1 MLYGYFAG
9 LTLGARW
16 RWNTETSIKMA
27 AGGNIG
33 WQLSSI
39 SQKMPWNGLK
49 HPNYNYHR
57 DFISEVEVQATIYK
71 RGDGSNNCCPFLS
84 GWLMRISSSTI
95 RGLESDVEQEKP
107 QYSVQKKDP
116 ESLSSNIHYLQVLR
130 GLSRWP
136 WKPELAIPGGLVI
149 PWSSPLVPHF
159 QTRIQRSQEWAAV
172 DRKATSDVAVANIL
186 LPITYGVALYRSRF
200 MAPLGVVKK
209 LVVYN
214 FEFWSFQ
221 FPGSFH
227 GSFYHFSMKP
237 VFFLQ
242 KTNDFSSFLAIMGHD
257 HGIRGPWRL
266 TPYCWCCRWGWP
278 APYPSCCSDLTCPP
292 QVVIP
297 VIPVKNP
304 HDKPM

>member
-1 MLYGYFAG
+1 ME
-9 LTLGARW
+9 W
-16 RWNTETSIKMA
+16 IETSEL
-27 AGGNIG
+27 
-33 WQLSSI
+33 QLSSRFYI
-39 SQKMPWNGLK
+39 RSGSSG
-49 HPNYNYHR
+49 NY
-57 DFISEVEVQATIYK
+57 IYK

-116 ESLSSNIHYLQVLR
+116 ESLSSNIHYLQVLP

-242 KTNDFSSFLAIMGHD
+242 KKQWFFEFSGH
-257 HGIRGPWRL
+257 HGPWSWDSRSMEVDPL
-266 TPYCWCCRWGWP
+266 LLMLPVGL
-278 APYPSCCSDLTCPP
+278 ACSLPFMLLGSDVSSPGGDTRYTRYTREKPP
-292 QVVIP
+292 W
-297 VIPVKNP
+297 
-304 HDKPM
+304 

>member
-1 MLYGYFAG
+1 ME
-9 LTLGARW
+9 W
-16 RWNTETSIKMA
+16 IETSEL
-27 AGGNIG
+27 
-33 WQLSSI
+33 QLSSRFYI
-39 SQKMPWNGLK
+39 RSGSSG
-49 HPNYNYHR
+49 NY
-57 DFISEVEVQATIYK
+57 IYK

-116 ESLSSNIHYLQVLR
+116 ESLSSNIHYLQVLP

-221 FPGSFH
+221 FLGSFH

-237 VFFLQ
+237 VFFSK
-242 KTNDFSSFLAIMGHD
+242 KTMIFRVFWPSWAMIMGFEV
-257 HGIRGPWRL
+257 HG
-266 TPYCWCCRWGWP
+266 GWP
-278 APYPSCCSDLTCPP
+278 PTADVAGGAGLLLTLHAARIWRVLPRWWYPLYPWKT
-292 QVVIP
+292 
-297 VIPVKNP
+297 
-304 HDKPM
+304 PMISQCNRW